1 MDDETSDGGPHTAR
15 KAQKVRF
22 GFSRDEIVTVV
33 SSPASMSES
42 TQVLVQRG
50 AQQFGPFTVSDVIAH
65 HATRRL
71 LSGDLAWHQ
80 GMAGWEPLGTVMNR
94 LGHPLP
100 LQSDANGVNTW
111 LVPVGRSG
119 WAIAAGY
126 LALFSVLFVFAPF
139 ALVCGI
145 MGLRS
150 IEKNP
155 GLGGKGRAWF
165 GIIMGGLVSALVV
178 IGLCISFFQS

>member
-1 MDDETSDGGPHTAR
+1 MNA
-15 KAQKVRF
+15 
-22 GFSRDEIVTVV
+22 IVDVLLSLTF
-33 SSPASMSES
+33 MSES

-50 AQQFGPFTVSDVIAH
+50 AQQFGPFAAADVIAH
-65 HATRRL
+65 HADRRL

-80 GMAGWEPLGTVMNR
+80 GMKGWEPLGVVMSR

-100 LQSDANGVNTW
+100 AQADADGVNTW

-126 LALFSVLFVFAPF
+126 LALFSVLIVFAPF
-139 ALVCGI
+139 ALVCGV
-145 MGLRS
+145 MALRS
-150 IEKNP
+150 IKKNP

-165 GIIMGGLVSALVV
+165 GIIMGGLVSAVIV
-178 IGLCISFFQS
+178 IGLIASLFES